1 MERVLHSVCFCW
13 IFSLLYMVTPLL
25 ACPENCECPLT
36 ELRIEC
42 DDINTLSSLPTFD
55 DDPDV
60 YSYIEQLIIERQTA
74 ITRIDNLTLRAFP
87 RLQVLKLGGNNIS
100 EIAHDA
106 FAGNKELT
114 TIELDQNGFQYLP
127 WQPFAYLFK
136 LKKLTLAGNNLKCG
150 DCNHHWLQE
159 LIHKNKTS
167 KELLC
172 WDDKTKQQIKL
183 NDVTFDKDCILPNVS
198 VSTNYVRLNESQRTE
213 IDCTA
218 TGSPTP
224 TIKWLLT
231 PNNHSIVNITN
242 GKKLIVHSAY
252 HDDNGEILCEAS
264 NEAGNDIKVVN
275 LTVQFAPKINDFY
288 AILGEE
294 IFYKTLFFNISGI
307 PMPEIEIFHGT
318 DKLAIDTEGSFLKR
332 GENNFS
338 PTLNSF
344 NGSVHFVRCSHANNG
359 NYTLVIKN
367 TFGSDKATLYNLI
380 FVGDP
385 GPGFEHVNS
394 TAQQVFPTGLTG
406 PTNYPVYETKPSV
419 PIPYVIVLAIIAA
432 IIVLVACFIKFR
444 HKKSR
449 RHHHAFENGE
459 VLDPLRPHAPTLPM
473 VENPNYLNGILVFS
487 LETHHIDRNKIH
499 FMKAL
504 GEGAFGL
511 VYLGTYKCINDP
523 LHDTRVAVKRLKDAA
538 RGDARKDFEREA
550 ELLANLQHDNIVTFY
565 GVCMEK
571 EPFLMVF
578 EYMENGDLNNYLRC
592 RGPDADCL
600 TKDEVS
606 LLPLTY
612 NELLYISK
620 QIASGMVYMASQHFV
635 HRDMATRNC
644 LVGERLVVK
653 IADFGMSRDVYS
665 TDYYRIGGQTMLPV
679 RWMPPESIN
688 YRTNTIESD
697 VWSYGV
703 VLWEIFEYGKQPWFG
718 LSNVEV
724 IEKILSNQQ
733 LECPKACP
741 KEIFEIIKGCWERK
755 PQDRLPI
762 KEIFERISRFSEEM
776 PPFLDMSGKNTLV

>member
-1 MERVLHSVCFCW
+1 MERVLGYVFASW
-13 IFSLLYMVTPLL
+13 IASLYMVTPLS
-25 ACPENCECPLT
+25 ACPENCDCPLM

-42 DDINTLSSLPTFD
+42 DDLNTLPSLPIFE
-55 DDPDV
+55 DDPDIHA
-60 YSYIEQLIIERQTA
+60 YIEELVIENQNT

-87 RLQVLKLGGNNIS
+87 RLEILKLARNNIK
-100 EIAHDA
+100 EIDHDA
-106 FAGNKELT
+106 FAGNKKLSK
-114 TIELDQNGFQYLP
+114 IELDQNDLKYVP
-127 WQPFAYLFK
+127 WQPFAYLFN
-136 LKKLTLAGNNLKCG
+136 LQELTLKDNPLKCG
-150 DCNHHWLQE
+150 QCNHRWLQE
-159 LIHKNKTS
+159 LMHEGKVD
-167 KELLC
+167 KELMC
-172 WDDKTKQQIKL
+172 WTEVGDAAKEQKVKLIDIAFQNCTLPTVNVTEKTVVLQETQQI
-183 NDVTFDKDCILPNVS
+183 
-198 VSTNYVRLNESQRTE
+198 E
-213 IDCTA
+213 IDCVA
-218 TGSPTP
+218 SGSPPP
-224 TIKWLLT
+224 TVKWLFT
-231 PNNHSIVNITN
+231 PYNHTIVDIEN
-242 GKKLIVHSAY
+242 GKKLRVHSA
-252 HDDNGEILCEAS
+252 HRNDNGKVLCEAS
-264 NEAGNDIKVVN
+264 NEAGNDVQIVN
-275 LTVQFAPKINDFY
+275 FTVQFPPKINDY
-288 AILGEE
+288 YVILEEE
-294 IFYKTLFFNISGI
+294 IFYKTLVFNISGI
-307 PMPEIEIFHGT
+307 PMPEIEIYHDGE
-318 DKLAIDTEGSFLKR
+318 KQRIDTEGSFLKS
-332 GENNFS
+332 GDNTFS
-338 PTLNSF
+338 PTRTSF
-344 NGSVHFVRCSHANNG
+344 NGSVYFVRCSHANNG
-359 NYTLVIKN
+359 NYTLIIKN
-367 TFGSDKATLYNLI
+367 KFGTDNATLYNVTL
-380 FVGDP
+380 VVDP
-385 GPGFEHVNS
+385 D
-394 TAQQVFPTGLTG
+394 PTIGLSLPNTRVTPLAV
-406 PTNYPVYETKPSV
+406 PTNATQ
-419 PIPYVIVLAIIAA
+419 IAPYVIVPAILAAA
-432 IIVLVACFIKFR
+432 FVFALVCVIKSR
-444 HKKSR
+444 HKKRSR
-449 RHHHAFENGE
+449 HLPFENGE

-473 VENPNYLNGILVFS
+473 VENPNYLNGIQ
-487 LETHHIDRNKIH
+487 THHIDRNKIH

-511 VYLGTYKCINDP
+511 VYLGTYKCVNDP
-523 LHDTRVAVKRLKDAA
+523 LNDTRVAVKRLKDAA

-612 NELLYISK
+612 NELLYIAK

-741 KEIFEIIKGCWERK
+741 KEIFEIVKGCWERK

-762 KEIFERISRFSEEM
+762 KEIYERISKFSEVM